1 MLAWAIQE
9 SGYHSTEFADAVGV
23 DSAILKMWLGGE
35 LLPGLTQVRKFSSVL
50 RRPTAT
56 FLLPEPPKGA
66 APAVQ
71 FRHPPG
77 REERALSP
85 AERLR
90 LREAVR
96 LQRGLRWVSDE
107 LREVATRLPELR
119 APQDDAE
126 AAGRSFRERLKVTI
140 KTQTGWKNEHAA
152 FRGWRDLVEGIGVVV
167 LALPM
172 GSDAARGFSVWDER
186 VPVVAINTHWNACAR
201 IFTLFHELGHLV
213 SRTSS
218 VCEEDFSG
226 KHKAKGD
233 PVERWCESFAAAV
246 LVPWSDAEQYLAARY
261 GWDGTRR
268 IVDLAIASA
277 LARRY
282 RVSLRAS
289 VLRLISREAADW
301 PLYNAIPKTSEQKPS
316 GGGGGGGRSRPEAR
330 RDEYG
335 SRTASI
341 FRRGLERE
349 VLGRDDVLG
358 YLNIGDAELSSF
370 LSPVPG
376 K

>member
-9 SGYHSTEFADAVGV
+9 SGYGSAEFADAVGV
-23 DSAILKMWLGGE
+23 DSSVVKLWLRGE
-35 LLPGLTQVRKFSSVL
+35 RRPGLTQLRKFSSVL

-56 FLLPEPPKGA
+56 FLLPEPPKGG

-77 REERALSP
+77 REERALTP
-85 AERLR
+85 VERVR

-96 LQRGLRWVSDE
+96 LQRGLRWVSHE
-107 LREVATRLPELR
+107 LREVATRLPEVR
-119 APQDDAE
+119 ALQDDAE

-140 KTQTGWKNEHAA
+140 KTQTGWKNEYAA
-152 FRGWRDLVEGIGVVV
+152 FRGWRELVEGMGVVV

-172 GSDAARGFSVWDER
+172 GADAARGFSVWDEH

-218 VCEEDFSG
+218 VCEEDFSA
-226 KHKAKGD
+226 KHKAKAD

-246 LVPWSDAEQYLAARY
+246 LVPWSDAGQYLMAGH
-261 GWDGTRR
+261 GWNGRSR
-268 IVDLAIASA
+268 IADLAVASA

-289 VLRLISREAADW
+289 VLRLIGRGAADW
-301 PLYNAIPKTSEQKPS
+301 PLYNAIPKASEQKPS

-335 SRTASI
+335 SRTASL

-358 YLNIGDAELSSF
+358 YLNIGDGELSSF
-370 LSPVPG
+370 LAPVPG